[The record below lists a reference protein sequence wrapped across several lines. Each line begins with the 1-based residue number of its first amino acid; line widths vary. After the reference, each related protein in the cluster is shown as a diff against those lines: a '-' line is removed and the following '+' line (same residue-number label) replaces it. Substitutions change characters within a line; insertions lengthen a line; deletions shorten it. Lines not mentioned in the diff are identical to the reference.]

1 MNCICNKF
9 HFSHSDV
16 CHACYAVAGCGG
28 ICPSCLRAMVFDMY
42 AVALITRNC
51 ALDRSNPLV
60 CGVCPLRLQRA
71 FQQINLVV
79 DTDDYIIKL

>member
-1 MNCICNKF
+1 
-9 HFSHSDV
+9 
-16 CHACYAVAGCGG
+16 
-28 ICPSCLRAMVFDMY
+28 MVFDMY